1 MIKTLNDYKINENV
15 QGSKMYAEVKFTI
28 EEHMTK
34 LPTLC
39 ELNGREQRMGQVCWK
54 TSYCK

>member
-39 ELNGREQRMGQVCWK
+39 ELNGRE
-54 TSYCK
+54 

>member
-15 QGSKMYAEVKFTI
+15 QGSKMHTEVKFTI

-34 LPTLC
+34 LPTLW
-39 ELNGREQRMGQVCWK
+39 ELNGNE
-54 TSYCK
+54 